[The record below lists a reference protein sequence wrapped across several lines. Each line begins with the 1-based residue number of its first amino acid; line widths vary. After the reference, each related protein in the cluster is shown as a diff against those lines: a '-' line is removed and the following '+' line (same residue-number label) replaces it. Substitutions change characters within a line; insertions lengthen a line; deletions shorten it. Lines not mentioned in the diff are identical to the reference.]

1 MPIFFRFVGSCFD
14 ALAGEASPKA
24 GNVTPA
30 PKKLAVKGRKNA
42 DFLLLLRYIYGYTKK
57 RQNMTEA
64 LKHKLNDSAAARWG
78 ALFIVAFTMMAAY
91 YVNDV
96 MAPLKSMLEG
106 QLGWTSG
113 EFGTFT
119 GAYSFLNVF
128 LLMLIW
134 GGLIL
139 DRFGIRFTG
148 ILATLLMVGGTTVEY
163 IAITHYGGTSEHL
176 FGFKLDVLLASA
188 GYSVF
193 GVGAEVAGI
202 TVSKIVAKWFQ
213 GKELALAMGVQ
224 VALARIGSQV
234 AYAVAIPIART
245 WGLPMPLFIGAC
257 LLVGGFASFVVFAF
271 MDRKLDTQIKT
282 QEPAADDEKFSF
294 KDVMNVVK
302 NPGFWLIALLCV
314 LFYSCVFPFQ
324 KFATELMITKYSVNE
339 NLAGTFAGL
348 PALGALILTPV
359 FGGMIDRKGKAAS
372 IMMLGSAMLIF
383 VHCMY
388 ALPFLHSSWLA
399 IGLMIILGIAFS
411 LVPSAMWPSVAK
423 IFPVKQLGTA
433 YSLIF
438 FIQNIGL
445 WGIPALIGH
454 VLDKYCIVGRHV
466 IDGVETNLYNY
477 TLPMCIFTFLAILSL
492 LVGMM
497 LKAADKKYGYKLE
510 EPNIK
515 K

>member
-1 MPIFFRFVGSCFD
+1 MS
-14 ALAGEASPKA
+14 K
-24 GNVTPA
+24 
-30 PKKLAVKGRKNA
+30 
-42 DFLLLLRYIYGYTKK
+42 
-57 RQNMTEA
+57 
-64 LKHKLNDSAAARWG
+64 KLNDSPAARWS

-96 MAPLKSMLEG
+96 MAPLKGMLEG
-106 QLGWTSG
+106 QLHWTSG
-113 EFGTFT
+113 EFGFFT

-139 DRFGIRFTG
+139 DKFGIRFTG
-148 ILATLLMVGGTTVEY
+148 ILATVLMVGGTAAEY
-163 IAITHYGGTSEHL
+163 VAITTYGGTQEL
-176 FGFKLDVLLASA
+176 FLGYKLDVFMASA

-202 TVSKIVAKWFQ
+202 TVSKIIAKWFKD
-213 GKELALAMGVQ
+213 KELALAMGVQ
-224 VALARIGSQV
+224 VALARIGSQA
-234 AYAVAIPIART
+234 AYAIAIPVARAYNLDT
-245 WGLPMPLFIGAC
+245 PLLIGAV
-257 LLVGGFASFVVFAF
+257 LLLGGMVAF
-271 MDRKLDTQIKT
+271 IAFSVMDRKLDSQVKIDTT
-282 QEPAADDEKFSF
+282 TPDDEKFSF
-294 KDVMNVVK
+294 KDVMAVVK

-324 KFATELMITKYSVNE
+324 KFATELMITKYGVNE
-339 NLAGTFAGL
+339 DIAGTFAGL
-348 PALGALILTPV
+348 PALGALFLTPV

-372 IMMLGSAMLIF
+372 IMMLGSLMLIC
-383 VHCMY
+383 VHFIY
-388 ALPFLHSSWLA
+388 ALPFIHAAWIA
-399 IGLMIILGIAFS
+399 IVLMIVLGIAFS

-445 WGIPALIGH
+445 WGIPALIGYI
-454 VLDKYCIVGRHV
+454 LEAYCITGTETVN
-466 IDGVETNLYNY
+466 GVTTNVYNY
-477 TLPMCIFTFLAILSL
+477 TLPMCVFTGIAVLSL
-492 LVGMM
+492 LIAFC

-515 K
+515 G

>member
-1 MPIFFRFVGSCFD
+1 
-14 ALAGEASPKA
+14 
-24 GNVTPA
+24 
-30 PKKLAVKGRKNA
+30 
-42 DFLLLLRYIYGYTKK
+42 
-57 RQNMTEA
+57 MTA
-64 LKHKLNDSAAARWG
+64 ITRKLNDSAAARWS

-96 MAPLKSMLEG
+96 MAPLKGMLEG
-106 QLGWTSG
+106 QLHWTSG
-113 EFGTFT
+113 EFGMFT

-139 DRFGIRFTG
+139 DKFGIRFTG
-148 ILATLLMVGGTTVEY
+148 ILATVLMVGGTTVEY
-163 IAITHYGGTSEHL
+163 LAITTYGGTSAM
-176 FGFKLDVLLASA
+176 FMGYKLDVIMASA

-202 TVSKIVAKWFQ
+202 TVSKIIAKWFKD
-213 GKELALAMGVQ
+213 KELALAMGVQ

-234 AYAVAIPIART
+234 AYAIAIPVARSYHLDT
-245 WGLPMPLFIGAC
+245 PLLIGAV
-257 LLVGGFASFVVFAF
+257 LLVGGMISFIAFSF
-271 MDRKLDTQIKT
+271 MDRKLDRQVKISV
-282 QEPAADDEKFSF
+282 ESSADEKFSF
-294 KDVMNVVK
+294 KDVVAVVK

-324 KFATELMITKYSVNE
+324 KFATELMITKYGVNE
-339 NLAGTFAGL
+339 DIAGTFAGL

-372 IMMLGSAMLIF
+372 IMMLGSLMLIC
-383 VHCMY
+383 VHFIY
-388 ALPFLHSSWLA
+388 ALPFIHAAWVA
-399 IGLMIILGIAFS
+399 IALMIVLGIAFS

-433 YSLIF
+433 YALIF

-445 WGIPALIGH
+445 WGVPALIGYI
-454 VLDKYCIVGRHV
+454 LEKYCIVGTTTENG
-466 IDGVETNLYNY
+466 ITTNLYNY
-477 TLPMCIFTFLAILSL
+477 TLPMCVFTSIAVLSL
-492 LVGMM
+492 VIAFC

-510 EPNIK
+510 EPNLK